1 MLENCHPPGRCHAFL
16 LFLARSNFQ
25 AFLCIL
31 LEENEGYEFSCSNHC
46 DPGCQYFEDDA
57 ICGLSQEISWLEF
70 HSLIDLLPV
79 IRVFLS
85 KPQPSQMSD
94 FIQVYTKNSVSF
106 FLVLRVKRARHE
118 MTTRM
123 TGEAFFSS
131 WAAALIWRV
140 SSLRRS
146 RVRALLSLIRRK
158 RETSRRLILLGPF
171 SLNSCKVAFFS
182 CSDVD
187 TPDCAALKLIDFGRS
202 IDMKLFPAGTT
213 FSANCYT
220 EDFQCIEMKE
230 GRAWTTQ
237 VPLTSAT

>member
-31 LEENEGYEFSCSNHC
+31 LEENEAYEFSCSNHC

-57 ICGLSQEISWLEF
+57 IYGLSQEISWFEF
-70 HSLIDLLPV
+70 HSLIDLFPV

-106 FLVLRVKRARHE
+106 FLALRVKRARHE

-123 TGEAFFSS
+123 TGEAFHLARLIASTLARACTRFTNPKKKRDFSPS
-131 WAAALIWRV
+131 NYI
-140 SSLRRS
+140 
-146 RVRALLSLIRRK
+146 RALFF
-158 RETSRRLILLGPF
+158 ELL
-171 SLNSCKVAFFS
+171 
-182 CSDVD
+182 
-187 TPDCAALKLIDFGRS
+187 
-202 IDMKLFPAGTT
+202 
-213 FSANCYT
+213 
-220 EDFQCIEMKE
+220 
-230 GRAWTTQ
+230 
-237 VPLTSAT
+237 

>member
-57 ICGLSQEISWLEF
+57 ICGLSQEIPWLEF
-70 HSLIDLLPV
+70 HSLIDLFPV

-106 FLVLRVKRARHE
+106 FLSPSSE
-118 MTTRM
+118 TRE
-123 TGEAFFSS
+123 TRNDHAHDGRGAFFFLGCRPHL
-131 WAAALIWRV
+131 ARLIASTLARACTPFTNPKKKRDRV
-140 SSLRRS
+140 LNRF
-146 RVRALLSLIRRK
+146 L
-158 RETSRRLILLGPF
+158 SRR
-171 SLNSCKVAFFS
+171 
-182 CSDVD
+182 
-187 TPDCAALKLIDFGRS
+187 
-202 IDMKLFPAGTT
+202 
-213 FSANCYT
+213 
-220 EDFQCIEMKE
+220 
-230 GRAWTTQ
+230 
-237 VPLTSAT
+237 